1 MPEAVINKLLV
12 PAPPSTT
19 LSTAKDGML
28 VTNRKAKVN
37 FLIFLLITSIKHQ

>member
-1 MPEAVINKLLV
+1 
-12 PAPPSTT
+12 
-19 LSTAKDGML
+19 ML